1 MNSKITMALYI
12 VIPLIFFA
20 AVTTF
25 IPPNWIFVVFLLYT
39 IVFLSITSIIPRL
52 RARKK
57 ALEAGGNVILR
68 SNEQEVLKLI
78 AKDTQLSN
86 ELKPQLTSTMILFIT
101 SFIIWYIVSITI
113 YPMLIPQNIKDLDLM
128 QRFLRNL
135 IFYGILMGIFQ
146 GLRIVTMPKKMI
158 IAITKYEIRN
168 VGIKL
173 GSVFIPFPIDLRRYS
188 ISINHK
194 RCFVEI
200 FDKYS
205 KQAFR
210 LYATDPQ
217 KIISVIERYGIP
229 K

>member
-12 VIPLIFFA
+12 IIPLIFFA
-20 AVTTF
+20 TVSTF
-25 IPPNWIFVVFLLYT
+25 VPPNWTFVVFLLYT
-39 IVFLSITSIIPRL
+39 IVFLSIASIIPQL

-57 ALEAGGNVILR
+57 ASEAGGNVILR

-78 AKDTQLSN
+78 TKDTQLSD
-86 ELKPQLTSTMILFIT
+86 EIKSQLTSTMILFIAP
-101 SFIIWYIVSITI
+101 FIIWYIVSITI
-113 YPMLIPQNIKDLDLM
+113 YPILIPQNSGNIDLM

-146 GLRIVTMPKKMI
+146 GLRMVTMPKKMI

-168 VGIKL
+168 VGLKL
-173 GSVFIPFPIDLRRYS
+173 GSIFIPFPIDLKRYS
-188 ISINHK
+188 ISVDHK

-200 FDKYS
+200 FDRS
-205 KQAFR
+205 SRQAFR

-217 KIISVIERYGIP
+217 KIISIIERYGMS